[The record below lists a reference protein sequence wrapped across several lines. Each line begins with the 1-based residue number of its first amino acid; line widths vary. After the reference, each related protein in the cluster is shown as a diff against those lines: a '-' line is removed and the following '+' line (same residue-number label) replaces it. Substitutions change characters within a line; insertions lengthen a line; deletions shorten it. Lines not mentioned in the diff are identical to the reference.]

1 MRSFGGK
8 RSSIRLAVAA
18 SRRSRLTQRT
28 RGDKT
33 PAFDKSDL
41 NQRAQGVGGPRGSSA
56 KDLISSRGAV
66 WPQRVD
72 AFATYFMNARSWRI
86 LSVAPMAAFWSFRPV
101 HGTHLERV
109 LRVESTLRGSDAPRT
124 PARPRCRSELDLL

>member
-56 KDLISSRGAV
+56 KDLISSRACERRLGSNSAL
-66 WPQRVD
+66 PHPPRHSRY
-72 AFATYFMNARSWRI
+72 ALYGHNGSTRSQLI
-86 LSVAPMAAFWSFRPV
+86 S
-101 HGTHLERV
+101 
-109 LRVESTLRGSDAPRT
+109 
-124 PARPRCRSELDLL
+124 